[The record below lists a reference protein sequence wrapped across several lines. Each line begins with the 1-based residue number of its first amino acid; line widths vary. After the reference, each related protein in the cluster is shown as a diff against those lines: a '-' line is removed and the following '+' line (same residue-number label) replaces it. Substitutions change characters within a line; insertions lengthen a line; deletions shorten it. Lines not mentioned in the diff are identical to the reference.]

1 MSAESLPENRPTQ
14 DTGGAD
20 IVDATAFPPVDGL
33 TTAVLRILDREP
45 QQRTWLQSAMLL
57 GISIVIF
64 AATGFFNN
72 DPSRLALLVGV
83 LFFHELGHWAGMR
96 LFNYQDVQM
105 FFIPL
110 FGAAVAG
117 RTRSIEGYK
126 EGIVLLLGPLPGIV
140 LGTVLGII
148 DMLHPHELL
157 HSTALLLLVI
167 NGFNLLPFMPL
178 DGGRLLHLVLFSRQP
193 VLEAVFRVLTGGLLA
208 LCGLALRGWMLAVA
222 GGAIIFGTPH
232 VFRLAQLAR
241 KLRGPV
247 RSGEVMD
254 LSAKIPYEWAVPL
267 IESVRV
273 RFPSLHDPNLIAKT
287 VRQVW
292 ERIHLR
298 PPGLVASLFLLMFYV
313 VGFFAAPVMAIA
325 IGLR

>member
-1 MSAESLPENRPTQ
+1 MSAESLPENRSPQSTS
-14 DTGGAD
+14 GAD
-20 IVDATAFPPVDGL
+20 IVDLAAVPPVDG
-33 TTAVLRILDREP
+33 TTAAVIGILDREP
-45 QQRTWLQSAMLL
+45 QQRTWLQSALLL
-57 GISIVIF
+57 GVSIVIF

-83 LFFHELGHWAGMR
+83 LLFHELGHYAGMR

-126 EGIVLLLGPLPGIV
+126 EGIVLLLGPLPGIF
-140 LGTVLGII
+140 LGAALGVI
-148 DMLHPHELL
+148 DVLHPHELL
-157 HSTALLLLVI
+157 HSAAMLLVVI

-208 LCGLALRGWMLAVA
+208 LCGLALGGWMLAFA

-232 VFRLAQLAR
+232 VFRLARLAQM
-241 KLRGPV
+241 LRGPV
-247 RSGEVMD
+247 RTGEVID
-254 LSAKIPYEWAVPL
+254 LSAKIPYEWAVAL
-267 IESVRV
+267 VEAVRQ
-273 RFPSLHDPNLIAKT
+273 RFPRLHDPNLIAKT
-287 VRQVW
+287 VRQAW

-298 PPGLVASLFLLMFYV
+298 PPGLGASLLLLLFYGL
-313 VGFFAAPVMAIA
+313 GFFAAPVMALLIS
-325 IGLR
+325 LP

>member
-1 MSAESLPENRPTQ
+1 MSAESLPEP
-14 DTGGAD
+14 GPYEAD
-20 IVDATAFPPVDGL
+20 RAGNAELAAVQPLDGL
-33 TTAVLRILDREP
+33 TTAALEILDRAP
-45 QQRTWLQSAMLL
+45 QQRTWVQSAILL
-57 GISIVIF
+57 GISLFIF
-64 AATGFFNN
+64 AATGFFN
-72 DPSRLALLVGV
+72 DKPSRLALLICV
-83 LFFHELGHWAGMR
+83 LFFHELGHYTGMR

-117 RTRSIEGYK
+117 RSRSVEGYK
-126 EGIVLLLGPLPGIV
+126 EGIVLLLGPLPGIL

-148 DMLHPHELL
+148 GRIQHQELL
-157 HSTALLLLVI
+157 HSAAMLLLVV

-193 VLEAVFRVLTGGLLA
+193 ILEAVFRVLTGGLLA
-208 LCGLALRGWMLAVA
+208 LGGLALGEWMLAIA
-222 GGAIIFGTPH
+222 GAAIVFGTPH
-232 VFRLAQLAR
+232 VFRLSQLAH

-247 RSGEVMD
+247 RTGGVMD

-287 VRQVW
+287 VRQLW

-298 PPGLVASLFLLMFYV
+298 PPGLAASLLLLLLFA
-313 VGFFAAPVMAIA
+313 VGFFAAPVMAVA
-325 IGLR
+325 INLR